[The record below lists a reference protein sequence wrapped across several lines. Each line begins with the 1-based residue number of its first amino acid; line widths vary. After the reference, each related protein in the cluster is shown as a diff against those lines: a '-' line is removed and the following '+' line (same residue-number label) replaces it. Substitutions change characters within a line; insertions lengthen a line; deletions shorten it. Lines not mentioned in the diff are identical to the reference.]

1 MWVEF
6 AFSDSLLDQTDQFF
20 SQQASGMSYYRT
32 AAGLRYDFNLKT
44 AFKFEVAKTHY
55 TDRIVGQFNEV
66 LADVAIR
73 F

>member
-1 MWVEF
+1 M
-6 AFSDSLLDQTDQFF
+6 
-20 SQQASGMSYYRT
+20 
-32 AAGLRYDFNLKT
+32 RYDFNLKT
-44 AFKFEVAKTHY
+44 AFKLELAKTHY